1 MLLVAGFITF
11 RQSRAYPLVS
21 VFMLSYAIQLLSVTL
36 YLMVKLWE
44 FCQLFIQLCCFKM
57 MFLYSQKKI
66 HSTSLEPSSYCW
78 PPTQLCLFIPHLF
91 SLVPSYLSAFKSL
104 MHFVLQVTSLA
115 GFYSSRVRNERPFQS
130 ANPVWCC
137 HAEQHRS
144 VGEGVRQVALV

>member
-57 MFLYSQKKI
+57 MFLYSQKKSI
-66 HSTSLEPSSYCW
+66 AQVLNQVVIVGHPHGFA
-78 PPTQLCLFIPHLF
+78 CLFPISSLSSPLICRLSKASCILFYRSPHSQGFTPLEYEMRGHFRAQIPFDAAMQSNIDQL
-91 SLVPSYLSAFKSL
+91 
-104 MHFVLQVTSLA
+104 
-115 GFYSSRVRNERPFQS
+115 ERES
-130 ANPVWCC
+130 DK
-137 HAEQHRS
+137 
-144 VGEGVRQVALV
+144 